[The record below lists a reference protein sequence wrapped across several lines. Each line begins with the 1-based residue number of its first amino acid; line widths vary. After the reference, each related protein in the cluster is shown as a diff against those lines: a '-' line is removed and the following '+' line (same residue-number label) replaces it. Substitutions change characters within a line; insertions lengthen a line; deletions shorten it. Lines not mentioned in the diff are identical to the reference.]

1 MAIYCSYTSVANNM
15 NKLIL
20 HLLMIIGLSS
30 CGQDLKCSDFKNGK
44 FLIPGDSIYPISSII
59 IRKDGRQV
67 EWEKVGD
74 STHAIIKYLDDCN
87 WILTYDTELNELDE
101 LEQLINDSGGVK
113 VEVLEIK
120 GDTLFYNGIFK
131 NDTLL
136 FEQPGTI
143 IKLK

>member
-1 MAIYCSYTSVANNM
+1 MKKLLTL
-15 NKLIL
+15 LIL
-20 HLLMIIGLSS
+20 TSGLNS
-30 CGQDLKCSDFKNGK
+30 CGQDLKCSDFKSGT
-44 FLIPGDSIYPISSII
+44 FLIPGDSIYPISSNI
-59 IRKDGRQV
+59 IRKKGRPV
-67 EWEKVGD
+67 EWEKAGD

-101 LEQLINDSGGVK
+101 LEQLINASGGVK
-113 VEVLEIK
+113 VEVMEIK
-120 GDTLFYNGIFK
+120 GDTLFYNGVLK

>member
-1 MAIYCSYTSVANNM
+1 MKKIIFLL
-15 NKLIL
+15 LIT
-20 HLLMIIGLSS
+20 IGLTS
-30 CGQDLKCSDFKNGK
+30 CGQDLKCADFKEGE
-44 FLIPGDSIYPISSII
+44 FLIPGDSIYPISSNI

-67 EWEKVGD
+67 EWGKVGD

-87 WILTYDTELNELDE
+87 WILTYDTELNVLDE
-101 LEQLINDSGGVK
+101 LEILINNSGGVK

-120 GDTLFYNGIFK
+120 GDTLFYNSILK